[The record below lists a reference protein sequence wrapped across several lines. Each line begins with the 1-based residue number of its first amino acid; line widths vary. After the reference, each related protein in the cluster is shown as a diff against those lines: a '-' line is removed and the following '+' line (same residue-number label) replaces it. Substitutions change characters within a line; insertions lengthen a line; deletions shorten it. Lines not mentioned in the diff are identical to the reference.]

1 MVIEVCSIGIHS
13 SVDFNL
19 QIPANA
25 PAFAVLLAYGWV
37 AMYLERGPE
46 DGGGE

>member
-1 MVIEVCSIGIHS
+1 MVIEVCSIGIHGT
-13 SVDFNL
+13 VDFNL

-25 PAFAVLLAYGWV
+25 LAFTVLLAYGWV
-37 AMYLERGPE
+37 AMCLERRPE